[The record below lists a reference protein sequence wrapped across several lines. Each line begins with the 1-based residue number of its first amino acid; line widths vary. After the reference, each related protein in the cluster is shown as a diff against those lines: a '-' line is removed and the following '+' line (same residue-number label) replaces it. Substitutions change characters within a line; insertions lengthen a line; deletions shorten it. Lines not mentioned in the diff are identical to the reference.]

1 MMNTTTLDVLTTLGT
16 MDFATRL
23 AGARKTA
30 GLTQQVLADRVGIH
44 VSQLRR
50 YEAGTNQPTLDVL
63 RAIAVAL
70 SVTTDSL
77 VFGDTPPRPPTQR
90 QLIRNPTPTTC
101 NENATWTR
109 TDGTPGG
116 GITSTTTSTNTVQVP
131 TNLAPG
137 THTFTAHA
145 FDQAHNTS
153 TQSTFNFTVAG

>member
-77 VFGDTPPRPPTQR
+77 VFGDAQRGPQTENLRLRMEALDHLPPDEQALVIAMIEGALLRHHAR
-90 QLIRNPTPTTC
+90 QLNV
-101 NENATWTR
+101 
-109 TDGTPGG
+109 
-116 GITSTTTSTNTVQVP
+116 S
-131 TNLAPG
+131 
-137 THTFTAHA
+137 
-145 FDQAHNTS
+145 
-153 TQSTFNFTVAG
+153 